1 MRLKFKKTA
10 RVVIAILIIILIAK
24 IKIKYM
30 THEKNDK
37 LKYVLLYTTFFGD
50 KTWEMKE
57 GEEEFKDCKVPNCY
71 ITSDRSLLSGLEKFD
86 ALLFHPRD
94 IPFGYQLPQTRS
106 PHQRYIMYMY
116 ENVIHS
122 DGFGY
127 QYKDFNGFFNWTMT
141 YRMSSDIYVGT
152 WLEEI
157 QNPTDDLPQWPKFE
171 PVEVQEKFRRKTL
184 EQLKNKKS
192 VVWLVS
198 HCHPTS
204 ERQYY
209 VKELQKHLQ
218 IDIFGWCGEPHNFG
232 DTHGEAFK
240 NMAKEYK
247 FYIAFENAICK
258 EYATPEKFWLTM
270 SQEAFVPIVLG
281 GANYSRIAPPG
292 SYIEATNITPKELA
306 DQIKSIT
313 DEEIVKRLSWKQKYR
328 VHHFNLRSNHHFNI
342 CNLCRDLH
350 LNLPPKTWDNLHD
363 WFVEGSGCLTP
374 GQHPWSEQI
383 VQL

>member
-1 MRLKFKKTA
+1 MRLRFDKIA
-10 RVVIAILIIILIAK
+10 LVVSAVLIIILIAK
-24 IKIKYM
+24 IKIEYVTLK
-30 THEKNDK
+30 ENDQ
-37 LKYVLLYTTFFGD
+37 LKYILLYTPFFEN
-50 KTWEMKE
+50 KAWYRKE
-57 GEEEFKDCKVPNCY
+57 GQKEFMDCKVPNCY
-71 ITSDRSLLSGLEKFD
+71 LTSNRSLLSGVEKFD

-94 IPFGYQLPQTRS
+94 MPSGYKLPQTRS

-122 DGFGY
+122 GGFGY
-127 QYKDFNGFFNWTMT
+127 QYKDFDGFFNWTMT

-157 QNPTDDLPQWPKFE
+157 QNPMDDLPQWPKFE
-171 PVEVQEKFRRKTL
+171 PVEVQEEFRRKTL
-184 EQLKNKKS
+184 EQLRNKKS

-198 HCHPTS
+198 NCNPTS

-218 IDIFGWCGEPHNFG
+218 IDIFGGCGKPHNFG
-232 DTHGEAFK
+232 DTREGAMEK
-240 NMAKEYK
+240 MGKEYK
-247 FYIAFENAICK
+247 FYMAFENAICK

-270 SQEAFVPIVLG
+270 TQEAFVPIVFG

-292 SYIEATNITPKELA
+292 SYIEATHITPKELA

-313 DEEIVKRLSWKQKYR
+313 DEDIVKRLSWKQKYR
-328 VHHFNLRSNHHFNI
+328 VHNSKSDHHVNL

-350 LNLPPKTWDNLHD
+350 SNLPPKTWDNLHE
-363 WFVEGSGCLTP
+363 WFFEGSGCLTP
-374 GQHPWSEQI
+374 GHHPWSPK
-383 VQL
+383 